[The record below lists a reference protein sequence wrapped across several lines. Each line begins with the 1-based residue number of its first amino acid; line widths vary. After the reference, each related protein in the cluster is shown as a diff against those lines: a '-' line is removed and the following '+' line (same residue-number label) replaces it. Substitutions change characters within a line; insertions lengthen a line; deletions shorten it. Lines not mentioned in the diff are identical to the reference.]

1 MTDTEFA
8 DRAAYI
14 LHRMALEH
22 CGTVSPSERWVV
34 QEEQLR
40 NEAAN
45 LMREA
50 RWVYPR
56 RIGTHYV
63 GDDE

>member
-1 MTDTEFA
+1 MTDAEFA
-8 DRAAYI
+8 NRASYI
-14 LHRMALEH
+14 LHRMALAH

-34 QEEQLR
+34 PDEQLR

-50 RWVYPR
+50 KLLYPM
-56 RIGTHYV
+56 RIGTNYV
-63 GDDE
+63 GDAE